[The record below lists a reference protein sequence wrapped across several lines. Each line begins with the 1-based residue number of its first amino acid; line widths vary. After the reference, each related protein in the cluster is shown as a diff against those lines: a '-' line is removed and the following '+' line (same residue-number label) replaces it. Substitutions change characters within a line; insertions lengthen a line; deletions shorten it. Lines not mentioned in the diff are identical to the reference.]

1 MSFLTELPPGSLY
14 VDGVEYPIDADFR
27 TILRYN
33 KMLDEVEENDMQQVF
48 ECMAQV
54 YERVPDNLLEAAA
67 TLNWFVRCGKEE
79 KKKRPSNKILG
90 INSNDPFDFEV
101 DGEMIYSAFRRND
114 VYGIDLHTIPYLH
127 WWEFMAML
135 NDLPDSVKLSRVMDY
150 RIIDV
155 NNQDFPKERRNFYRA
170 MQDYYKIR
178 KAFEQNEELA
188 RALIEGRDPTPYL

>member
-14 VDGVEYPIDADFR
+14 VDGVEYPIDSDFR